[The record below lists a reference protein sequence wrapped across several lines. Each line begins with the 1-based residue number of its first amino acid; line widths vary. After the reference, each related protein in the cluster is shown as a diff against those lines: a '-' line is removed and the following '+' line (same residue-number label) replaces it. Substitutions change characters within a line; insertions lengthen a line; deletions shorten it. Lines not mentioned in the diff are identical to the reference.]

1 MKLIELNK
9 KMYLVPASWNELTG
23 RQVIAIM
30 DCLFLKQYSEAQAR
44 LQLLK
49 ILTGMSWWSFFRC
62 TAAQLDEFFYLSD
75 FLLQKETQFTKQ
87 LLPEYDGLYAPE
99 SDFDNLLMK
108 ELVICDNL
116 FMRWSEDRADE
127 SLLND
132 FVSVLYRPLRPG
144 RYLGLVPYNKT
155 INPEGDVREEF
166 NFNRSLYRSKKIIFR
181 WPLSVR
187 MAIAHWYDGCRWQL
201 VEENDEV
208 FGGSGSEDVSK
219 YGLISVMLS
228 VAETGSMGTL
238 KDVENQ
244 FVKTVMLQLN
254 DSIAK
259 AKAEEKKY
267 KQ

>member
-1 MKLIELNK
+1 MTLIELSN

-30 DCLFLKQYSEAQAR
+30 DCLFVKKYSEEQAR
-44 LQLLK
+44 LKLLK
-49 ILTGMSWWSFFRC
+49 ILAGMGWWRFFRSKP
-62 TAAQLDEFFYLSD
+62 TELQEFLYLSD
-75 FLLQKETQFTKQ
+75 FLLEKETHFTKQ
-87 LLPEYDGLYAPE
+87 LLPEYDGLYGPE

-116 FMRWSEDRADE
+116 FMRWSENRADE
-127 SLLND
+127 TLLND
-132 FVSVLYRPLRPG
+132 FISVLYRPQRPG
-144 RYLGLVPYNKT
+144 RYLGLLPYNKT
-155 INPEGDVREEF
+155 VNPEGDVREEF
-166 NFNRSLYRSKKIIFR
+166 NFNKSLYRSKKIIRR
-181 WPLSVR
+181 WPLAVKL
-187 MAIAHWYDGCRWQL
+187 AIVHWYDACRWQL

-208 FGGSGSEDVSK
+208 FGGDSSGDVSK